1 MPTTVSAGDLRLP
14 VAVLPL
20 TALGSNTDQPNLTAS
35 LTEDLRT
42 ELSRGWLVA
51 SRATTSA
58 YLGRAIYAAQIGR
71 ELGVRYIVDGSVE
84 RAGSQIRVTARLA
97 DAKTGAYL
105 WTDHYDHAAGHV
117 LDLEDEIVGRIVTAV
132 RKALVMREADHAGE
146 TSDAARL
153 IWRGYA
159 QLKMAASPKSY
170 AEGAQLFERAL
181 EIAPG
186 SVSAKI
192 GLVNALAT
200 GAVGLFGIKDIDS
213 LRRARDLIDSG
224 LAAVPNSA
232 LAHYSKAK
240 VLQAQ
245 GDCQD
250 AIGEYEMTIA
260 LDRNTTNAYALLG
273 ACKLVTGAIADVAP
287 LEERAIRLDPMDPF
301 FGAYYQRIGMAELFR
316 SHIDQAVS
324 LLEKARTAYAI
335 RQNEGVYPANCRR
348 LCAERRHPPR
358 RGRISRSA

>member
-1 MPTTVSAGDLRLP
+1 MGSEQFCHPDSLVIRAEKRIHRVEANCPFLKRSDVGDCTCHKL
-14 VAVLPL
+14 
-20 TALGSNTDQPNLTAS
+20 
-35 LTEDLRT
+35 
-42 ELSRGWLVA
+42 
-51 SRATTSA
+51 TSA
-58 YLGRAIYAAQIGR
+58 KQSIGVSR
-71 ELGVRYIVDGSVE
+71 ITIE
-84 RAGSQIRVTARLA
+84 RDRQ
-97 DAKTGAYL
+97 
-105 WTDHYDHAAGHV
+105 
-117 LDLEDEIVGRIVTAV
+117 
-132 RKALVMREADHAGE
+132 
-146 TSDAARL
+146 
-153 IWRGYA
+153 
-159 QLKMAASPKSY
+159 
-170 AEGAQLFERAL
+170 
-181 EIAPG
+181 
-186 SVSAKI
+186 I

-287 LEERAIRLDPMDPF
+287 LEKRAIRLDPMDPF